1 MGDVGL
7 RMVGIEKSFPGVH
20 ALKDVSLEAKAGE
33 ALALIGANGAGKSTL
48 MNVLGGVLR
57 PDRGQIFVHGEE
69 AEIHTPLD
77 AARYGIAFVHQE
89 MAMLPTL
96 TIAENLFITTF
107 PTNSGLIDYKSIN
120 EQSARVLARLGCDFA
135 PETRVSQLSPGDRQ
149 MVEIGRALLIE
160 PKIIIF
166 DEPTSSLTRREKDRL
181 FEVINGLKAEGVT
194 VIYITHF
201 LDEVFTL
208 CERANVLR
216 DGAVVGGGLISEL
229 TYQEIV
235 QMMIGTKEV
244 KEYFTH
250 KEAPIGEVILEVDGL
265 SRRGVLEDVSFTL
278 RQGEV
283 LGLWGLLGSGR
294 TELLRAIVG
303 LDPIDSGTVRVRDKG
318 ELRLIQP
325 QNAKNWIGMV
335 TENRRDEGL
344 LLPMSVKSNISLA
357 NLRGLVTGLWP
368 LVNSRVETS
377 LAERY
382 VDRLNIKISS
392 LQQTAA
398 TLSGGNQQKVVVGRW
413 LERNPIIYFMD
424 EPTRGLDVGAKG
436 EIRTIITELAESGAA
451 LLVVSSELEEIMSV
465 SDRYLIMSRGRIT
478 GELPRTAT
486 KDELIAGAAGSR

>member
-1 MGDVGL
+1 
-7 RMVGIEKSFPGVH
+7 
-20 ALKDVSLEAKAGE
+20 
-33 ALALIGANGAGKSTL
+33 
-48 MNVLGGVLR
+48 
-57 PDRGQIFVHGEE
+57 
-69 AEIHTPLD
+69 
-77 AARYGIAFVHQE
+77 
-89 MAMLPTL
+89 
-96 TIAENLFITTF
+96 
-107 PTNSGLIDYKSIN
+107 
-120 EQSARVLARLGCDFA
+120 
-135 PETRVSQLSPGDRQ
+135 
-149 MVEIGRALLIE
+149 
-160 PKIIIF
+160 
-166 DEPTSSLTRREKDRL
+166 
-181 FEVINGLKAEGVT
+181 
-194 VIYITHF
+194 
-201 LDEVFTL
+201 
-208 CERANVLR
+208 
-216 DGAVVGGGLISEL
+216 
-229 TYQEIV
+229 
-235 QMMIGTKEV
+235 
-244 KEYFTH
+244 
-250 KEAPIGEVILEVDGL
+250 
-265 SRRGVLEDVSFTL
+265 
-278 RQGEV
+278 
-283 LGLWGLLGSGR
+283 
-294 TELLRAIVG
+294 
-303 LDPIDSGTVRVRDKG
+303 
-318 ELRLIQP
+318 
-325 QNAKNWIGMV
+325 V

>member
-7 RMVGIEKSFPGVH
+7 RMVGIDKSFPGVH
-20 ALKDVSLEAKAGE
+20 ALKDVSLEAVAGE

-57 PDRGQIFVHGEE
+57 PDRGQIFVHDEV
-69 AEIHTPLD
+69 ADIHTPLD

-107 PTNSGLIDYKSIN
+107 PTHSGLIDFKSIN
-120 EQSARVLARLGCDFA
+120 EQSARVLARLGCDFP

-181 FEVINGLKAEGVT
+181 FQVINGLKADGVT
-194 VIYITHF
+194 IIYITHF

-229 TYQEIV
+229 SYQEIV

-244 KEYFTH
+244 TEYFTH
-250 KEAPIGEVILEVDGL
+250 EEAPIGDVILDVKGL
-265 SRRGVLEDVSFTL
+265 SRRGVLDNVGFEL

-303 LDPIDSGTVRVRDKG
+303 LDPVDSGTIRVRSKG
-318 ELRLIQP
+318 ELKAIQP

-344 LLPMSVKSNISLA
+344 LLPMSVKANISLA

-368 LVNSRVETS
+368 LVNNKVETS

-382 VDRLNIKISS
+382 VQRLNIKISS

-436 EIRTIITELAESGAA
+436 EIRTIITELAKSGAA

-478 GELPRTAT
+478 GELPRAAT
-486 KDELIAGAAGSR
+486 KDELIAGAAGSL